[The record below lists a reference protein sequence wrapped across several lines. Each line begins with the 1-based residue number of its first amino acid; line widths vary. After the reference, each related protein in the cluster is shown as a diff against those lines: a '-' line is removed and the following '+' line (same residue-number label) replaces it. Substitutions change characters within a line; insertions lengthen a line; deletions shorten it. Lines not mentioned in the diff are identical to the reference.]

1 MKNLNYDTDDL
12 IAALATPWGES
23 ALAVI
28 RTSGKNCIDA
38 VSAVFENSEKI
49 KKAAGGTLLKGYI
62 TDPGSGERI
71 DEVVAGIYRN
81 PKSYT
86 GEDLVEIYTHGSL
99 PGIRAVLAALKKGGF
114 RDAGPGEFTLRAF
127 LNRKMD
133 LTRAEAVHEII
144 TSKSRKAQ
152 SLAMARL
159 SGNVFDRINSM
170 KFQLRDILSGVELQL
185 DYAEDEDDPGAG
197 IDPSAVEAVRRELEV
212 LASTYR
218 IGRLYQDGVKI
229 VLAGRTNAGKS
240 ALFNLFLKEDRSI
253 VSDIHGTTRD
263 YIESYISI
271 KGVPVKLFDTAGIR
285 NAEHPIEAEGIKRS
299 EQIIDSSDIVI
310 YIVDSCE
317 GLSTEDEELLDQYGD
332 KNIIKLWNKIDICP
346 RQILPEGF
354 VPVSS
359 FTGEGFPELEKL
371 ILDTAYG
378 GELSS
383 LADDAVIDSE
393 RQKKHID
400 SAVSALQE
408 AENAV
413 KINVPLDLIALDLKE
428 AMDNLGEITGEITSA
443 DILNN
448 MFSRFCVGK

>member
-1 MKNLNYDTDDL
+1 MKNLDYDTDDL

-28 RTSGKNCIDA
+28 RTSGKGCIEA
-38 VSAVFENSEKI
+38 VAAIFSNSKKLI
-49 KKAAGGTLLKGYI
+49 KADGNTLLRGNI
-62 TDPGSGERI
+62 IDPETGEPV

-81 PKSYT
+81 PRSYT

-127 LNRKMD
+127 LNKKMD

-152 SLAMARL
+152 NLAMARL
-159 SGNVFDRINSM
+159 SGRVFDKIDSIKQN
-170 KFQLRDILSGVELQL
+170 LADILASVELQL

-197 IDPSAVEAVRRELEV
+197 IDPDSLAESRSELEK

-218 IGRLYQDGVKI
+218 IGRLYQDGIKI
-229 VLAGRTNAGKS
+229 VLAGKTNAGKS

-271 KGVPVKLFDTAGIR
+271 KGVPVRLFDTAGIR
-285 NAEHPIEAEGIKRS
+285 DAEHPVEAEGIRRS

-310 YIVDSCE
+310 YLVDSCE
-317 GLSTEDEELLDQYGD
+317 GVCEEDQKLLSLYRS
-332 KNIIKLWNKIDICP
+332 KKMIKLWNKIDICRNDP
-346 RQILPEGF
+346 PSGYIS
-354 VPVSS
+354 VSS
-359 FTGEGFPELEKL
+359 FTGEGFSEVESL
-371 ILDTAYG
+371 ILETAYG
-378 GELSS
+378 GELAA
-383 LADDAVIDSE
+383 LTDDTVIDSE
-393 RQKKHID
+393 RQKMHID
-400 SAVSALQE
+400 NSVAALLE
-408 AENAV
+408 AEKSVADR
-413 KINVPLDLIALDLKE
+413 IPLDLIAPDIKE
-428 AMDNLGEITGEITSA
+428 AMDNLGEITGEITSS

>member
-1 MKNLNYDTDDL
+1 MNNLDYDTDDL

-28 RTSGKNCIDA
+28 RTSGKNCI
-38 VSAVFENSEKI
+38 SAVASVFSDKNRILESPGN
-49 KKAAGGTLLKGYI
+49 TLVKGYI
-62 TDPGSGERI
+62 TDPDTGARI

-99 PGIRAVLAALKKGGF
+99 PGIMSVLETLRKAGF
-114 RDAGPGEFTLRAF
+114 RDAGPGEFTMRAF
-127 LNRKMD
+127 LNRKLD

-159 SGNVFDRINSM
+159 SGNIFERISNIKNM
-170 KFQLRDILSGVELQL
+170 IMDMLSEVELQL
-185 DYAEDEDDPGAG
+185 DYAEDEADPEAY
-197 IDPSAVEAVRRELEV
+197 IAPDAPARAVMELEK
-212 LASTYR
+212 LASTYEA
-218 IGRLYQDGVKI
+218 GRLFQEGVRV

-253 VSDIHGTTRD
+253 VSDVHGTTRD

-271 KGVPVKLFDTAGIR
+271 KGIPVRLYDTAGLR
-285 NAEHPIEAEGIKRS
+285 HADHPVEIEGIRRS
-299 EQIIDSSDIVI
+299 EQIIDNSDIVL
-310 YIVDSCE
+310 YLVDGCE
-317 GLSTEDEELLDQYGD
+317 GLSSEDERLLKLYDG
-332 KNIIKLWNKIDICP
+332 KKTIKLWNKVDIC
-346 RQILPEGF
+346 RNAVHEGF

-359 FTGEGFPELEKL
+359 FTGEGFSEVEELILEK
-371 ILDTAYG
+371 TGAG
-378 GELSS
+378 GITIT
-383 LADDAVIDSE
+383 DDAVIDSE
-393 RQKKHID
+393 RQKI
-400 SAVSALQE
+400 LL
-408 AENAV
+408 ENAV
-413 KINVPLDLIALDLKE
+413 QSLKMAEKAVQGKVPLDLLALDLKE
-428 AMDNLGEITGEITSA
+428 AMDYLGEITGEITSA

>member
-28 RTSGKNCIDA
+28 RTSGRDCIEA
-38 VSAVFENSEKI
+38 VSAVFSERNKI
-49 KKAAGGTLLKGYI
+49 LNAPGNTLIRGYI
-62 TDPGSGERI
+62 IDPETGERV

-99 PGIRAVLAALKKGGF
+99 PGIRAVIAVLKKGGF

-127 LNRKMD
+127 LNKKMD

-152 SLAMARL
+152 NLAMARL
-159 SGNVFDRINSM
+159 SGTVFEKIDSIKLGLS
-170 KFQLRDILSGVELQL
+170 DILASVELQL

-197 IDPSAVEAVRRELEV
+197 IDPVSLSEKRVELEK
-212 LASTYR
+212 LADTYR
-218 IGRLYQDGVKI
+218 IGRLYQDGIKI

-271 KGVPVKLFDTAGIR
+271 RGVPVRLFDTAGIR
-285 NAEHPIEAEGIKRS
+285 DADHPVEAEGIRRS
-299 EQIIDSSDIVI
+299 EKIIDSSDIVI
-310 YIVDSCE
+310 YMVDSCD
-317 GLSTEDEELLDQYGD
+317 GLCSEDEKLISLYSS
-332 KNIIKLWNKIDICP
+332 KKIIKLWNKIDICRNNP
-346 RQILPEGF
+346 PEGF

-359 FTGEGFPELEKL
+359 FTGEGFSELEKL
-371 ILDTAYG
+371 VLETAYG
-378 GELSS
+378 GELSFLS
-383 LADDAVIDSE
+383 DDAVIDSE
-393 RQKKHID
+393 RQKNLID
-400 SAVSALQE
+400 SAVEALAE
-408 AENAV
+408 AEKSVIN
-413 KINVPLDLIALDLKE
+413 NVPLDLVAPDIKE

>member
-38 VSAVFENSEKI
+38 VSSVFEDSGKI
-49 KKAAGGTLLKGYI
+49 KKAEGNTLLKGYI
-62 TDPGSGERI
+62 IDPETGMRV

-81 PKSYT
+81 PRSYT

-127 LNRKMD
+127 LNKKMD
-133 LTRAEAVHEII
+133 LTKAEAVHEII

-152 SLAMARL
+152 NLAMARL
-159 SGNVFDRINSM
+159 SGNVFNKINSI
-170 KFQLRDILSGVELQL
+170 KHSLADILSSVELQL

-197 IDPSAVEAVRRELEV
+197 IDILKLQENRKELEK
-212 LASTYR
+212 LADTYR
-218 IGRLYQDGVKI
+218 IGRLYQDGIKI

-271 KGVPVKLFDTAGIR
+271 SGVPVRLFDTAGIR
-285 NAEHPIEAEGIKRS
+285 DSSHPVEAEGIKRS

-317 GLSTEDEELLDQYGD
+317 GLCREDEKLLNLYSS
-332 KNIIKLWNKIDICP
+332 KNIIRLWNKIDVCRNAP
-346 RQILPEGF
+346 PEGF
-354 VPVSS
+354 IPVSS
-359 FTGEGFPELEKL
+359 FTGEGFAEVEKL
-371 ILDTAYG
+371 VLETAYG
-378 GELSS
+378 GEFAS

-400 SAVSALQE
+400 CAVSALLE
-408 AENAV
+408 AEKSV
-413 KINVPLDLIALDLKE
+413 KQDIPLDLIAPDLKE

>member
-38 VSAVFENSEKI
+38 VASVFDSS
-49 KKAAGGTLLKGYI
+49 KKMKNAGANTLVKGYI
-62 TDPGSGERI
+62 IEPDTGLRV

-99 PGIRAVLAALKKGGF
+99 PGIRAVLSVLGKAGF
-114 RDAGPGEFTLRAF
+114 RNAGPGEFTLRAF
-127 LNRKMD
+127 LNKKMD
-133 LTRAEAVHEII
+133 LTKAEAVHEII
-144 TSKSRKAQ
+144 TAKSVKAQ

-159 SGNVFDRINSM
+159 SGNVFDKINSI
-170 KFQLRDILSGVELQL
+170 KYSLSDILASVELQL

-197 IDPSAVEAVRRELEV
+197 IDISSLKESRQKLEK

-218 IGRLYQDGVKI
+218 IGRLYQDGIKI

-253 VSDIHGTTRD
+253 VSDYHGTTRD
-263 YIESYISI
+263 FIESFISI
-271 KGVPVKLFDTAGIR
+271 NGVPVVLFDTAGIR
-285 NAEHPIEAEGIKRS
+285 DADHPVEAEGIKRS
-299 EQIIDSSDIVI
+299 AQVIDSADIII
-310 YIVDSCE
+310 YLVDSCK
-317 GLSTEDEELLDQYGD
+317 GLCGEDKELLNLY
-332 KNIIKLWNKIDICP
+332 KHKEVIKLWNKIDICRKDP
-346 RQILPEGF
+346 PEGF
-354 VPVSS
+354 IPVSS
-359 FTGEGFPELEKL
+359 FTGEGFSDLENIVLEKTL
-371 ILDTAYG
+371 GAGFISIT
-378 GELSS
+378 
-383 LADDAVIDSE
+383 DDAVIDSE
-393 RQKKHID
+393 RQKIHID
-400 SAVSALQE
+400 NAVSALLE
-408 AENAV
+408 AEKSAENN
-413 KINVPLDLIALDLKE
+413 ISLDLIAPDIKD

>member
-1 MKNLNYDTDDL
+1 MKNLNYDIDDL

-28 RTSGKNCIDA
+28 RTSGKNCIEA
-38 VSAVFENSEKI
+38 VSAVFENSEKMN
-49 KKAAGGTLLKGYI
+49 KAAGGTLLKGYI
-62 TDPGSGERI
+62 TDPDSGERI

-99 PGIRAVLAALKKGGF
+99 PGIRAVLAVLKKGGF

-127 LNRKMD
+127 LNKKMD
-133 LTRAEAVHEII
+133 LTKAEAVHEII

-197 IDPSAVEAVRRELEV
+197 IDPSALEAVRKELEV

-271 KGVPVKLFDTAGIR
+271 KGVPVRLFDTAGIR
-285 NAEHPIEAEGIKRS
+285 DAEHPIEVEGIKRS
-299 EQIIDSSDIVI
+299 EQIIGSSDIVI

-317 GLSTEDEELLDQYGD
+317 GLSDEDEELLDQYGD

-346 RQILPEGF
+346 SRTPPDGF
-354 VPVSS
+354 IPVSS
-359 FTGEGFPELEKL
+359 FTGEGFSELEKL
-371 ILDTAYG
+371 ILETAYG

-400 SAVSALQE
+400 SASSALQE

-413 KINVPLDLIALDLKE
+413 KQNVPLDLIALDLKE

>member
-1 MKNLNYDTDDL
+1 MKNLQYDTDDL

-28 RTSGKNCIDA
+28 RTSGKNCIEA
-38 VSAVFENSEKI
+38 VASVFDDSNKL
-49 KKAAGGTLLKGYI
+49 KNADGNTLLRGYI
-62 TDPGSGERI
+62 IDPDTKERI

-81 PKSYT
+81 PRSYT

-114 RDAGPGEFTLRAF
+114 RNAGPGEFTLRAF
-127 LNRKMD
+127 LNKKMD

-152 SLAMARL
+152 NLALARL
-159 SGNVFDRINSM
+159 SGNVFNKINIIKHS
-170 KFQLRDILSGVELQL
+170 LSDILASVELQL

-197 IDPSAVEAVRRELEV
+197 INPEHLKKSRKELEE

-218 IGRLYQDGVKI
+218 IGRLYQDGIKI

-271 KGVPVKLFDTAGIR
+271 KGVPVRLFDTAGIR
-285 NAEHPIEAEGIKRS
+285 EADHPVEAEGIKRS
-299 EQIIDSSDIVI
+299 EQIIESSDIVI
-310 YIVDSCE
+310 YLVDSCE
-317 GLSTEDEELLDQYGD
+317 GLSSEDENLIKLYSSR
-332 KNIIKLWNKIDICP
+332 NIIKLWNKIDICRNDP
-346 RQILPEGF
+346 PEGF
-354 VPVSS
+354 IPVSS
-359 FTGEGFPELEKL
+359 FTGKGFSEVEKL
-371 ILDTAYG
+371 ILETAYG
-378 GELSS
+378 GELTSVT
-383 LADDAVIDSE
+383 DDAVIDSE
-393 RQKKHID
+393 RQKMHID
-400 SAVSALQE
+400 NAVAALME
-408 AENAV
+408 AEKSV
-413 KINVPLDLIALDLKE
+413 KQDIPLDLIAPDIKE

-448 MFSRFCVGK
+448 MFTKFCVGK

>member
-28 RTSGKNCIDA
+28 RTSGTNCIEA
-38 VSAVFENSEKI
+38 VSAIFENSEKMN
-49 KKAAGGTLLKGYI
+49 KAAGGTLLKGYI
-62 TDPGSGERI
+62 TDPDTGERI

-99 PGIRAVLAALKKGGF
+99 PGIRAVLATLKKGGF

-127 LNRKMD
+127 LNKKMD
-133 LTRAEAVHEII
+133 LTKAEAVHEII

-197 IDPSAVEAVRRELEV
+197 LDSSAIEVVRKELEV

-218 IGRLYQDGVKI
+218 IGRLYQDGVRI

-271 KGVPVKLFDTAGIR
+271 EGVPVRLFDTAGIR
-285 NAEHPIEAEGIKRS
+285 DAEHPIEVEGIKRS
-299 EQIIDSSDIVI
+299 EQIIGSSDIVI
-310 YIVDSCE
+310 YIVDGCE
-317 GLSTEDEELLDQYGD
+317 GLSDEDEELLSQYGD

-346 RQILPEGF
+346 SLTLPDGF

-371 ILDTAYG
+371 ILETAYG

-383 LADDAVIDSE
+383 LSDDAVIDSE

-400 SAVSALQE
+400 CASSALLE
-408 AENAV
+408 VENAV
-413 KINVPLDLIALDLKE
+413 KENVPLDLIALDLKE

>member
-28 RTSGKNCIDA
+28 RTSGKNCIEA
-38 VSAVFENSEKI
+38 VSDLFEDPEKM
-49 KKAAGGTLLKGYI
+49 KNADGNTLLKGYI
-62 TDPGSGERI
+62 IDPENRDRI
-71 DEVVAGIYRN
+71 DEVVAGVFRN

-99 PGIRAVLAALKKGGF
+99 PGIRAVLSVLKKGGF

-127 LNRKMD
+127 LNKKMD
-133 LTRAEAVHEII
+133 LTKAEAVNEII
-144 TSKSRKAQ
+144 TSKSKKAQ

-159 SGNVFDRINSM
+159 SGNVFNKINTTKHS
-170 KFQLRDILSGVELQL
+170 LADILASVELQL

-197 IDPSAVEAVRRELEV
+197 IDPDALAEARSELDK

-218 IGRLYQDGVKI
+218 IGRLYQDGIKI

-271 KGVPVKLFDTAGIR
+271 NGVPVRLFDTAGIR
-285 NAEHPIEAEGIKRS
+285 NAEHPIEAEGIRRS
-299 EQIIDSSDIVI
+299 EQIIVNSDIVI

-317 GLSTEDEELLDQYGD
+317 GLHEEDLALMSLYSS
-332 KNIIKLWNKIDICP
+332 KNIIKLWNKIDICRNSP
-346 RQILPEGF
+346 PEGF
-354 VPVSS
+354 ISVSS
-359 FTGEGFPELEKL
+359 FTGEGFSEVEKL
-371 ILDTAYG
+371 ILETACG
-378 GELSS
+378 GEVSS
-383 LADDAVIDSE
+383 LTDDAVIDSE
-393 RQKKHID
+393 RQKNHLD
-400 SAVSALQE
+400 NAVAALKE
-408 AENAV
+408 AEKSV
-413 KINVPLDLIALDLKE
+413 KEDIPLDLIALDLKE
-428 AMDNLGEITGEITSA
+428 AMDNLGEISGEITSA